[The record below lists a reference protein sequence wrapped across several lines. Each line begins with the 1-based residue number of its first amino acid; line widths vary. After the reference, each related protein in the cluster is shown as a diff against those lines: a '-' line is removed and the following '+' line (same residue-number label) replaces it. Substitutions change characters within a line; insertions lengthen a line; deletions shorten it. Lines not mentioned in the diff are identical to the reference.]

1 MALSFVHLRG
11 VRRSE
16 LAKLCL
22 VICSTWLAGFYFYA
36 DDLKYK
42 FYVSTEAEFLA
53 RLDNTFNA
61 SLKAR
66 QDMIQWL
73 VTNQHTANQVNS
85 PDGVLFN
92 YRNSARL
99 KLCIGVLT
107 KRRNNGPISY
117 DYVSQ
122 TVVSILARTRLSNQ
136 VNIRLSLFNADPD
149 RSQLDKSLGSL
160 VNIEEIHKP
169 DSIKVNLNRYADKKV
184 KG

>member
-1 MALSFVHLRG
+1 MALSFAPLRG

-16 LAKLCL
+16 LATLGL
-22 VICSTWLAGFYFYA
+22 VLCSTWIAGLYVYA
-36 DDLKYK
+36 DDLKYN

-53 RLDNTFNA
+53 RLDNAFNA

-73 VTNQHTANQVNS
+73 ATNQHTANQVNS
-85 PDGVLFN
+85 PDGLLFN
-92 YRNSARL
+92 SKQSARL

-136 VNIRLSLFNADPD
+136 ANIRLSLFNADPD
-149 RSQLDKSLGSL
+149 RAHLDKSLGSL
-160 VNIEEIHKP
+160 VHIEEIQKP
-169 DSIKVNLNRYADKKV
+169 DSIKVNLDSYADKKV